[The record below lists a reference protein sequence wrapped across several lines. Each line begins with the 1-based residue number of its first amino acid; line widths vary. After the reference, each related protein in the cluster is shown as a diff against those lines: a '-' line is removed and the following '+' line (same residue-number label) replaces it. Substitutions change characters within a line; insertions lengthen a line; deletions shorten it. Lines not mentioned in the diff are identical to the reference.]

1 MTPLVQFLAGILP
14 RPLVLPAL
22 IALYAAMMLGLVL
35 FAGSS
40 EIDIA
45 YVDVGLR

>member
-1 MTPLVQFLAGILP
+1 MTPLVVLLARVLP

-22 IALYAAMMLGLVL
+22 IALYAAMMLALAL

-45 YVDVGLR
+45 YVDVGLN

>member
-1 MTPLVQFLAGILP
+1 MTPLVVLLARVMP

-22 IALYAAMMLGLVL
+22 VALYAAMLLGLVL
-35 FAGSS
+35 FAGAS

-45 YVDVGLR
+45 YVDVGLE

>member
-1 MTPLVQFLAGILP
+1 MTPLVAFLARVMP

-22 IALYAAMMLGLVL
+22 ISLYAAMMLGLVL

-45 YVDVGLR
+45 YVDVGLK